1 MKCLRLEKN
10 DFIEGMPLQFI
21 NTGVP
26 FLMAP
31 VKGMA
36 ILRNVRTDRSLLQ
49 SLLERIGADA
59 VYTFC
64 LEGFE
69 KDAAA
74 YGRLLTSAAS
84 SEDSFTGSAAGCM
97 GAYIAHYGLHPGLV
111 FKIEQGHFI
120 RRPEVGTVEIIGSK
134 AAIET
139 VKVGGCA
146 VKKMDGII
154 FVND

>member
-10 DFIEGMPLQFI
+10 DFIEGMPLQI
-21 NTGVP
+21 ISTGVP

-36 ILRNVRTDRSLLQ
+36 ILRNVRIDRSLLQ

-84 SEDSFTGSAAGCM
+84 SEDSFTG
-97 GAYIAHYGLHPGLV
+97 GLQQAVWVLTSPTMD
-111 FKIEQGHFI
+111 FI
-120 RRPEVGTVEIIGSK
+120 LDWFSRSNR
-134 AAIET
+134 
-139 VKVGGCA
+139 
-146 VKKMDGII
+146 GIP
-154 FVND
+154 